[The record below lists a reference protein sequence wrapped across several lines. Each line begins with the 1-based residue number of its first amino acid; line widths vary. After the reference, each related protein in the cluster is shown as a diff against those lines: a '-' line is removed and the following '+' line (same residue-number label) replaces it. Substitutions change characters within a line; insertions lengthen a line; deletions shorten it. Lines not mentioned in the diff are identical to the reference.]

1 MPGDSGPSDLPKSL
15 PSKRLGMEPVVG
27 IEPTTDGLQNRCST
41 AELNW
46 PAEIVARVSKSF
58 KPDLKAS
65 SNAPLRTQA
74 FQCPALLTP
83 EKVAGNFAAGRKPGL
98 RRKIQEGIGM
108 RFCR

>member
-1 MPGDSGPSDLPKSL
+1 
-15 PSKRLGMEPVVG
+15 
-27 IEPTTDGLQNRCST
+27 
-41 AELNW
+41 
-46 PAEIVARVSKSF
+46 
-58 KPDLKAS
+58 
-65 SNAPLRTQA
+65 LRTQA